1 MRCALGLDIG
11 TTSTIGVLIRPPD
24 ETLALASRPVAL
36 RSDHVG
42 WAEEDPEQ
50 WWSNVGEIVRQL
62 RRGSGIAPADI
73 AAVGVTGM
81 LPAVVLLDEAGR
93 LLRPSIQQSDARCG
107 AEVEELR
114 AEIDEKAFLAKAGN
128 GINQQLVAAKLRWIE
143 RREPEIFARI
153 ATVFGS
159 YDYINWRL
167 TDKRAVEQNWALEA
181 GFVDLATHAID
192 DALVALA
199 HIPRAA
205 LPRKVGSHEVLG
217 VVSDQGAAE
226 SGLKAGTPV
235 IGGAADHIASAL
247 GAGVVSAG
255 DVLLKFGGSVDILT
269 ATDHVRPDPRLFL
282 DYHLKPGLFVP
293 NGCMATGGSALNWF
307 VRQFASG
314 EAPAAKQAGLSIH
327 QWLDRLAEARP
338 AGSDGLVVTPYFLGE
353 KTPIHDANA
362 RATFDGLTLSHDIGH
377 LWRALLEAYAYAI
390 AHHVEVMNEIGYK
403 TERFIVSDGGSASRV
418 WMQIVADVLQRPL
431 QRLAGHPGSCVG
443 AAWTAAIGVGL
454 ASDWPAS
461 PPSCAR
467 PIGSSLGA
475 KRPISTAAAIAAI
488 ATSIAA
494 WPTGPIW
501 SRHEPFSRAR
511 LGHRR
516 HADRQRASSSAR
528 ARRRKRRSRRRS
540 QRPRAGR
547 VSRRPRG

>member
-1 MRCALGLDIG
+1 MRCVLGLDIG

-24 ETLALASRPVAL
+24 QTLALASLPVAL
-36 RSDHVG
+36 RSDQVG
-42 WAEEDPEQ
+42 WAEEDPRQ
-50 WWSNVGEIVRQL
+50 WWANVCGIVPELLRQ
-62 RRGSGIAPADI
+62 SGASAADI
-73 AAVGVTGM
+73 GAVGVTGM
-81 LPAVVLLDEAGR
+81 LPALVLLDASGR

-114 AEIDEKAFLAKAGN
+114 SEIDEQAFLAKAGN

-143 RREPEIFARI
+143 RHEPEVFASV

-159 YDYINWRL
+159 YDYVNWRL
-167 TDKRAVEQNWALEA
+167 TAERAVEQNWALEA
-181 GFVDLATHAID
+181 GFVDLKMHAID
-192 DALVALA
+192 AALVTLA

-205 LPRKVGSHEVLG
+205 LPRKIASHEILG
-217 VVSDQGAAE
+217 VVSNQGAAE
-226 SGLKAGTPV
+226 SGLRPGTPV

-255 DVLLKFGGSVDILT
+255 DVLLKFGGSIDILT
-269 ATDHVRPDPRLFL
+269 ATDHAKPDPRLFL
-282 DYHLKPGLFVP
+282 DYHLRPGLFVP

-307 VRQFASG
+307 ARQFASG
-314 EAPAAKQAGLSIH
+314 EAEAAERAGLTIH

-353 KTPIHDANA
+353 KTPIHDPNA

-390 AHHVEVMNEIGYK
+390 AHHVEVFNAIGYR

-418 WMQIVADVLQRPL
+418 WMQIVADVLQQPV

-454 ASDWPAS
+454 ASDWSAISAFVRPADRIE
-461 PPSCAR
+461 PR
-467 PIGSSLGA
+467 PE
-475 KRPISTAAAIAAI
+475 TAAAHR
-488 ATSIAA
+488 
-494 WPTGPIW
+494 WGY
-501 SRHEPFSRAR
+501 RRYRDLYRR
-511 LGHRR
+511 L
-516 HADRQRASSSAR
+516 AE
-528 ARRRKRRSRRRS
+528 
-540 QRPRAGR
+540 RPRA
-547 VSRRPRG
+547 S